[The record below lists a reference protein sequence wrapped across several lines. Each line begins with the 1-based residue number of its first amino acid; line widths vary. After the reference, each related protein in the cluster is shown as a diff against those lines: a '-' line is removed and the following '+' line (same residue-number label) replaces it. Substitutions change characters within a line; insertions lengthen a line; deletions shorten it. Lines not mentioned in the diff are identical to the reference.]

1 MSANRYGKILTII
14 LIVLVIAILVG
25 IGILGFNYIK
35 TKNKEKDSRD
45 AIEEFDRT
53 VGQQVVENDQGEEKE
68 EKQEDEKFQVEA
80 TNRTEEEQQTVGQTR
95 KKVYTEEGYVML
107 GYITIPKTN
116 VKYPILDNV
125 TPEALE
131 IAVAALYPS
140 NAQLNEPGNVV
151 IIGHNYKNG
160 RFFSNNKKLTVGD
173 KIRIKD
179 NAGRELTYTIYE
191 KFETT
196 PEDTSFYTRDTGG
209 AVEITLSTCTDD
221 SKARTII
228 LARAD

>member
-1 MSANRYGKILTII
+1 MSTNRYGKILTII
-14 LIVLVIAILVG
+14 LIVLLIAILAG

-53 VGQQVVENDQGEEKE
+53 VGQQVVENDQGEEEGK
-68 EKQEDEKFQVEA
+68 KEDEEFKVEA
-80 TNRTEEEQQTVGQTR
+80 TDRTDEQQQTVGQTR

-196 PEDTSFYTRDTGG
+196 PEDTSFYARDTGG